1 MENSAAAGIYL
12 QTIAAAVWAIPFK
25 SRRWMH
31 LEAKRLTTKYAA
43 SKMFCSLLVL
53 TISLNG
59 RHLRLRSPMKLIA
72 WKSFLRKALFSTAI
86 LGLLPSSVPA
96 QVPMEPEH
104 ARLLNGLRVLIW
116 SRPGDQDVLLR
127 LRVHSGAAFDL
138 AGKAGSMA
146 LLGDILFPDP
156 TTREYFT
163 EEMQGRLNVTTNYD
177 SLTITMQGRAREF
190 ERIVEILRTAL
201 VTPQLTPEN
210 VAKVRDGRIKVIKET
225 AISPAMLADRAIA
238 ARLFGD
244 FPYGRP
250 YGGSVE
256 SLERVERPDL
266 MLARER
272 FLSPNNATLTIIGGI
287 QSNRAMRALRQLLGA
302 WRKSEQIVP
311 ATFRQPSPPDSRT
324 LIVNSPA
331 DQSVEVRLALRGFS
345 RQDSDTPAAELLSVI
360 ARQRWITKLPELA
373 KSPVSVRHDAYALP
387 GIFVMGASVDTLL
400 AGKALATAKEVMQSL
415 ANSPV
420 SATELEQARSEAVAA
435 ANKELSNADGISAVW
450 LDGDTYGLPS
460 VAERMRT
467 LNALNSAD
475 IQRAGGRLTHD
486 NAFASV
492 VVGDAEV
499 VKAQIERYGKVES
512 MGEIVPKNEPRESRS
527 ELKTNNNVKPQ
538 IKTPPKPE

>member
-1 MENSAAAGIYL
+1 
-12 QTIAAAVWAIPFK
+12 
-25 SRRWMH
+25 
-31 LEAKRLTTKYAA
+31 
-43 SKMFCSLLVL
+43 
-53 TISLNG
+53 
-59 RHLRLRSPMKLIA
+59 MKLIA
-72 WKSFLRKALFSTAI
+72 LKSLLIK
-86 LGLLPSSVPA
+86 GLLAAAVLVLFYSSVPA
-96 QVPMEPEH
+96 QVPMEPER

-116 SRPGDQDVLLR
+116 SRPGDQEVLLK

-190 ERIVEILRTAL
+190 ERMVEILRTAV

-210 VAKVRDGRIKVIKET
+210 VAKVREGRIKVLKET

-256 SLERVERPDL
+256 SLERVQRPDL

-272 FLSPNNATLTIIGGI
+272 FLSPNTSTLTIIGGV
-287 QSNRAMRALRQLLGA
+287 QSSRAMRALRQLLGI
-302 WRKSEQIVP
+302 WRKSEQVVP
-311 ATFRQPSPPDSRT
+311 ATFRQPLAPDART
-324 LIVNSPA
+324 LIINAPA
-331 DQSVEVRLALRGFS
+331 DQSVEARLALRGFS
-345 RQDSDTPAAELLSVI
+345 RQDADTPATELLAVL
-360 ARQRWITKLPELA
+360 ARQRWIKQLPELA
-373 KSPVSVRHDAYALP
+373 QRPVFVRHEAFALP
-387 GIFVMGASVDTLL
+387 GMFVMGVSVDNLL
-400 AGKALATAKEVMQSL
+400 AGKALASAREVIQSL

-420 SATELEQARSEAVAA
+420 SVAEVEQARSEALAL
-435 ANKELSNADGISAVW
+435 ANKELSNPDGIAGAW

-460 VAERMRT
+460 VAERMR
-467 LNALNSAD
+467 ALSAITNGD
-475 IQRAGGRLTHD
+475 IQRAANRLVRD
-486 NAFASV
+486 SAFASV
-492 VVGDAEV
+492 VVGNAEV
-499 VKAQIERYGKVES
+499 LKAQIERYGKVES
-512 MGEIVPKNEPRESRS
+512 MGEIVPKVEPPVESRS
-527 ELKTNNNVKPQ
+527 DLKTNNNVKPQ

>member
-1 MENSAAAGIYL
+1 LQQLCTKRPPLFQNRLFTFCAKPFAA
-12 QTIAAAVWAIPFK
+12 
-25 SRRWMH
+25 
-31 LEAKRLTTKYAA
+31 E
-43 SKMFCSLLVL
+43 LL
-53 TISLNG
+53 
-59 RHLRLRSPMKLIA
+59 MKLVA
-72 WKSFLRKALFSTAI
+72 LKSFLRKTVLIAGTLALVHASI
-86 LGLLPSSVPA
+86 PA
-96 QVPMEPEH
+96 QVSTIPMEPER

-138 AGKAGSMA
+138 AGKGGSIA

-163 EEMQGRLNVTTNYD
+163 EEMQGRLNVSTNYD

-210 VAKVRDGRIKVIKET
+210 VAKVREGRIKVIKET
-225 AISPAMLADRAIA
+225 AISPVMLADRAIA

-256 SLERVERPDL
+256 SLERVERADV

-302 WRKSEQIVP
+302 WHKSEQIVP
-311 ATFRQPSPPDSRT
+311 ATFRQPSTPDSRT

-345 RQDSDTPAAELLSVI
+345 RQDSDTPAAELVTLL
-360 ARQRWITKLPELA
+360 ARQRWINKLPELA
-373 KSPVSVRHDAYALP
+373 KGPVFVRHDAYALP
-387 GIFVMGASVDTLL
+387 GMFVMGASVDSLL
-400 AGKALATAKEVMQSL
+400 AGKTLAAAKEVMQSL
-415 ANSPV
+415 ASSPV
-420 SATELEQARSEAVAA
+420 SAAELEQAKNEALAA
-435 ANKELSNADGISAVW
+435 ANKELSNADGIAEAW

-467 LNALNSAD
+467 LNALTSSD
-475 IQRAGGRLTHD
+475 IQRAASRLVRD

-492 VVGDAEV
+492 VVGNADV

-512 MGEIVPKNEPRESRS
+512 MGEIVPNSEPRVESRS
-527 ELKTNNNVKPQ
+527 DLKTNNNVKPQ